1 MPTDPMLKEVAR
13 QALYRLAPD
22 RWVAR
27 ELGMTPD
34 PWQVTLLR
42 TPPGSQVIALT
53 GRQAGKTQAA
63 CWAASHVA
71 VFELGALSVVACP
84 SQRQSAEA
92 VRRVK
97 AALVKAG
104 VKLKG
109 DNVFAVETVAGAR
122 ILALPGDES
131 TSRGLSVDGVII
143 ADEAARLS
151 PEMISA
157 LRPMRARF
165 ADTARFMMLSTAWSR
180 SDPFWQVWESD
191 DPSWVRIRS
200 LADNNPTVLEGVPR
214 WRAGQPGRDDVPKGV
229 SGRAARPRRQSVRLE
244 PLRPGD
250 FPARAESAARG
261 SVYAAGGDRAL
272 GRKSVS
278 RPGWQP

>member
-27 ELGMTPD
+27 VLGMTPD

-42 TPPGSQVIALT
+42 TPPGSQLIALT

-63 CWAASHVA
+63 CWAAGHVA

-165 ADTARFMMLSTAWSR
+165 AETARFMMLSTAWSR

-200 LADNNPTVLEGVPR
+200 LADNNPRYSKAFLDGELANLGETIF
-214 WRAGQPGRDDVPKGV
+214 
-229 SGRAARPRRQSVRLE
+229 RREYLGE
-244 PLRPGD
+244 PLGHGASPFDWGLYDQATSRHEPKVPPGEA
-250 FPARAESAARG
+250 FIPLAETVR
-261 SVYAAGGDRAL
+261 SVGNPFRDL
-272 GRKSVS
+272 Q
-278 RPGWQP
+278 QP